1 MKKKLRT
8 GFTTGTAAAAATKGA
23 LRFIVEGRKPAA
35 VKIRLLTGDTITIPL
50 HRCHSTGEG
59 RAECSVIKDAGDDPD
74 VTHKAEIGAR
84 VTLTK
89 SKTGPGSRPGP
100 QIIIRG
106 GQGVGR
112 VTKPGLEVP
121 PGQAA
126 INPGPRQMISEAIYD
141 VLGQDDPDLTVS
153 TEIFVP
159 RGQALAEK
167 TLNARLGIL
176 GGISILGTTGIVRPM
191 SHDAFTATIKSALSV
206 ARAAGL
212 DQVVLTT
219 GRRSERYAQNH
230 WPQISVEA
238 FIQIGDFFKISLE
251 FAAQKG
257 FDQITLAV
265 FFGKALKMAQGVAH
279 THAAKS
285 ALTMTKLAQWTGEI
299 TGDRKFAET
308 VLAANTA
315 RHAFDL
321 MYKAYPEVVSH
332 VGRRVV
338 ESAELFAGKGLRV
351 RNVIFDYKGNI
362 FYDSALSNKKIATK
376 TPRHEV

>member
-23 LRFIVEGRKPAA
+23 LRLIVEEQKPAA
-35 VKIRLLTGDTITIPL
+35 VRIRLLTGDFITIPL
-50 HRCHSTGEG
+50 HLCRSTRAG

-84 VTLTK
+84 VMLTK
-89 SKTGPGSRPGP
+89 SKTGQRPDQGP
-100 QIIIRG
+100 HIIIRG
-106 GQGVGR
+106 GKGVGR

-121 PGQAA
+121 PGQPA
-126 INPGPRQMISEAIYD
+126 INPGPRKMITEAILD
-141 VLGQDDPDLTVS
+141 VLGQDDQDVTVS

-159 RGQALAEK
+159 RGRELAEK

-176 GGISILGTTGIVRPM
+176 GGISILGTTGVVRPM
-191 SHDAFTATIKSALSV
+191 SHDAFIATIKSALSV

-212 DQVVLTT
+212 NQVVLTT

-230 WPQISVEA
+230 WPRIPAEA
-238 FIQIGDFFKISLE
+238 FIQIGDFFKMSLKS
-251 FAAQKG
+251 AAKKG
-257 FDQITLAV
+257 FERMTLAV
-265 FFGKALKMAQGVAH
+265 FFGKALKMAQGVEH

-285 ALTMTKLAQWTGEI
+285 AMSMRQLAHWAREI
-299 TGDRKFAET
+299 TNDKDFSET

-321 MYKAYPEVVSH
+321 IQKPCPDVIFH
-332 VGRRVV
+332 VGRKIVD
-338 ESAELFAGKGLRV
+338 SAKAFAGSNLEIRS
-351 RNVIFDYKGNI
+351 VIFDYKGRI
-362 FYDSALSNKKIATK
+362 FFDSDNYSALENSKN
-376 TPRHEV
+376 RLG